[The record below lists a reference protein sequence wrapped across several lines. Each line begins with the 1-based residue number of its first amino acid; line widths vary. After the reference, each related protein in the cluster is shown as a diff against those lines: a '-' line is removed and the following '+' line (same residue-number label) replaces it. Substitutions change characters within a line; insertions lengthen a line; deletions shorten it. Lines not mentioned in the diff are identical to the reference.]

1 MDRGNSTYS
10 NFADTGQW
18 KLVLSISGNEISA
31 FLKNLTEPKALPLL
45 LFRNLRSDKETELL
59 QFVESAVYD
68 NPRILD
74 DFATQ
79 IVITSPRA
87 LWIPADFVDEDEFD
101 PALYTCV
108 YKVDDED
115 IFSDSDEEEVCLYSL
130 VPGLKSFIN
139 RTLPG
144 CRVTSH
150 LSVLKSLY
158 LKRLSTEDVN
168 HSDSEGF
175 SFFVDVRE
183 GFAEIFLFR
192 INTFLCGASHP
203 WKEVSDIAY
212 KIMLMADAYSVKS
225 KEACLNF
232 SGNLTTARNAGLM
245 VQDFFGSILYH
256 QRSLMAE
263 ELQIST
269 AVEAALNS

>member
-18 KLVLSISGNEISA
+18 KLILSISGNEISA

-45 LFRNLRSDKETELL
+45 LFRNLRSDTETELL
-59 QFVESAVYD
+59 QFVETAVYD

-150 LSVLKSLY
+150 LFVLKSLY

-183 GFAEIFLFR
+183 GFADIFLFR
-192 INTFLCGASHP
+192 RNTFFCGASHL

-232 SGNLTTARNAGLM
+232 SGNLTTARNAGQM